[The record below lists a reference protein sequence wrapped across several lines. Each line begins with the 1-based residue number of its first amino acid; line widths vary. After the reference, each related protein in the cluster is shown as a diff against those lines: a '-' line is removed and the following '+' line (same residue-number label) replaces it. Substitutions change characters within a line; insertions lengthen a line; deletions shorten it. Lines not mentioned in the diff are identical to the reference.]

1 MIVQSKESGEIK
13 VRIEGKMTNGRNFSN
28 ALAIIEGNLSMLK
41 PGLCKLMKIKIMV
54 TYLCV

>member
-1 MIVQSKESGEIK
+1 MIVQSKESGETK

-28 ALAIIEGNLSMLK
+28 ALAIIEGNLSLLK
-41 PGLCKLMKIKIMV
+41 TGLCKLMKIKTMV